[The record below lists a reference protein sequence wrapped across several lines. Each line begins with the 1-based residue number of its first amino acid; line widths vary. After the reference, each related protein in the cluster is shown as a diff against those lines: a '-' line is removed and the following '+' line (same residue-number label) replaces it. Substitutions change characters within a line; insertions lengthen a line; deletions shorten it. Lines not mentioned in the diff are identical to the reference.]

1 MQPWLSPRV
10 GEQTQGRP
18 RSRGITRP
26 ARNTVKKGREYGLGC
41 SWKTLAVRGESP
53 FRRVY
58 FSLIK
63 YLFPELGYVSLEEFE
78 SIHYPFLPIPLI
90 VRDEH
95 FDSEYL
101 MSVYVEAALRHQRI
115 TENLVHLQQAHQK
128 LRQSLKVQ

>member
-18 RSRGITRP
+18 RSRGITQP

-41 SWKTLAVRGESP
+41 LWKTLAVRGESP

-63 YLFPELGYVSLEEFE
+63 HLFPELGYISKSLKVFTPP
-78 SIHYPFLPIPLI
+78 SLPIPLI